1 MSPAAKKHPSPSQN
15 GVFERLLSDIVSGRY
30 PAGARL
36 PAERELA
43 VKLGAS
49 RPTLREALRRLGE
62 WRLVEARRG
71 SGVVVREQR
80 DWSLDVLPA
89 YVRLGAAARG
99 PDEVARLVVDLL
111 SVRKI
116 FLVDVLKIVAP
127 RLGAQALSPAR
138 DAVRRAWE
146 ARADHA
152 RFVREDFEVV
162 RALTGAAGFLPA
174 MWLLNDLSGVYLELA
189 GTLAF
194 ALAPPDDY
202 LATYEE
208 VFAALE
214 RGDAATASARMVAYL
229 DGHDRRLLSALGIA
243 S

>member
-138 DAVRRAWE
+138 DAVRRGPTSP
-146 ARADHA
+146 
-152 RFVREDFEVV
+152 RE
-162 RALTGAAGFLPA
+162 RSLP
-174 MWLLNDLSGVYLELA
+174 
-189 GTLAF
+189 
-194 ALAPPDDY
+194 
-202 LATYEE
+202 
-208 VFAALE
+208 
-214 RGDAATASARMVAYL
+214 RGRPRGS
-229 DGHDRRLLSALGIA
+229 
-243 S
+243 